1 MNQYAT
7 NAMEGTG
14 CNEPWRYNN
23 GANTATRQDTQ
34 THTTR
39 QSGHNNFQ
47 YNSPNLSDNRRGVT
61 CYRCGKLGHIKADC
75 KERVYCTTCRSAHH
89 DTKACRR
96 HRNNIPS
103 PPNNH
108 IPTGYHP
115 TATLPPLIGTAAGG
129 QPTQQTYTAN
139 GHYLQNLLENQTAKN
154 NMVPNPQYNGASPAP
169 SANMTEAF
177 TQILAHV
184 TDNKNNDVSRRLM
197 KNIKIFDG
205 TNKAECITWLSQI
218 EAAASFSNKPF
229 RELICQSMAPLMLH
243 ILSELP
249 TAASDEDIKN
259 AILTNYSDIPS
270 TTEAATRL
278 QSMQTSPT
286 EPLVTFNHR
295 YEAIHRVA
303 FSLSPNKQYNKTII
317 VEYAKKL
324 PQNTRDKLLRK
335 IAKKNSYIR
344 TLEDAFKQAIKI
356 NRETSFVEAASGCYS
371 KQNNTRI
378 DTQINELDD
387 SFQECDINAMNT
399 RATNRSTDDLIL
411 R

>member
-1 MNQYAT
+1 M
-7 NAMEGTG
+7 
-14 CNEPWRYNN
+14 WR
-23 GANTATRQDTQ
+23 ARSHKSRLQ
-34 THTTR
+34 R
-39 QSGHNNFQ
+39 KSV
-47 YNSPNLSDNRRGVT
+47 R
-61 CYRCGKLGHIKADC
+61 
-75 KERVYCTTCRSAHH
+75 TTCRLAHH
-89 DTKACRR
+89 YIKTFRKSC
-96 HRNNIPS
+96 NNTLS

-115 TATLPPLIGTAAGG
+115 TATPTPLIGTTTGG
-129 QPTQQTYTAN
+129 QPTQQTYTTN
-139 GHYLQNLLENQTAKN
+139 GHYLQNLLENQTARN
-154 NMVPNPQYNGASPAP
+154 NTAPNPLYNGASPAP

-184 TDNKNNDVSRRLM
+184 TDNKNNNVSRRLM
-197 KNIKIFDG
+197 KNIIIFDG

-278 QSMQTSPT
+278 HSMQTSAT
-286 EPLVTFNHR
+286 EPLVTFNHI
-295 YEAIHRVA
+295 YKSIHRVE
-303 FSLSPNKQYNKTII
+303 FSLSPSEQYNKTII
-317 VEYAKKL
+317 VDYAKKL

-344 TLEDAFKQAIKI
+344 TLEDAFKQAIDI
-356 NRETSFVEAASGCYS
+356 NRETSFVEAASGRYS
-371 KQNNTRI
+371 EQNNTRI

-387 SFQECDINAMNT
+387 SFQDCDINAINT
-399 RATNRSTDDLIL
+399 RATNR
-411 R
+411 